1 MQELVV
7 TGLENVKSDKSRN
20 LARVLVEK
28 WLKNVYASYIQSGKK
43 MFEKYDVEQVVH
55 FLKKYFFDYLPRWK
69 IRLDHY

>member
-43 MFEKYDVEQVVH
+43 MFEKYDVEQVCT
-55 FLKKYFFDYLPRWK
+55 YFFYLK
-69 IRLDHY
+69 F

>member
-1 MQELVV
+1 MV

-55 FLKKYFFDYLPRWK
+55 FLKNYFFLITYLDG
-69 IRLDHY
+69 RLD